1 MNQNRIFSS
10 ALLEDSIHSI
20 KTFFY
25 TAAVKTIIN
34 NNIYIYEDTSREV
47 NNSLVGTS
55 LFIIIIIII
64 IIARNS
70 ILGRFKQVWGRVG
83 WLVS

>member
-25 TAAVKTIIN
+25 TVKTIIN

>member
-1 MNQNRIFSS
+1 MKIRFIR
-10 ALLEDSIHSI
+10 LKH
-20 KTFFY
+20 FFC
-25 TAAVKTIIN
+25 TVKTIIN

-64 IIARNS
+64 IARNS